1 MKHKIKLSQDNI
13 KEIRE
18 MTVDDFMFC
27 VDLMVI
33 GMRVDDYT
41 DEEIQE
47 VINYMAQAKGMFNL
61 VKS

>member
-1 MKHKIKLSQDNI
+1 
-13 KEIRE
+13 